1 MIEETNIMAAPSRGP
16 TYKVVLLGELGVG
29 KTSLFRRLKDNTF
42 DEYQTATTGIDSCTK
57 VIKVEGETL
66 MVRIIILCNL
76 IPTYTLLQLSI
87 WDTAGVERFRTLTRN
102 YYRNAHAAVF
112 VYSVSEASSLHY
124 LSQWIKD
131 TQNFAPNATR
141 MLLGNK
147 IDIEPMEVDELTS
160 KSFSK
165 AHDFDL
171 HFHISCK
178 SNSGISEAFEQLAL
192 SLHKPPDASK
202 VGVASNNTSQSNA
215 EKPSIRLT
223 DSPQPETE
231 TRCPC

>member
-1 MIEETNIMAAPSRGP
+1 MQSDPYIHT
-16 TYKVVLLGELGVG
+16 
-29 KTSLFRRLKDNTF
+29 LF
-42 DEYQTATTGIDSCTK
+42 
-57 VIKVEGETL
+57 
-66 MVRIIILCNL
+66 
-76 IPTYTLLQLSI
+76 LQLSI

-202 VGVASNNTSQSNA
+202 VGVASSNTSQ

-223 DSPQPETE
+223 DSPQPEPE

>member
-1 MIEETNIMAAPSRGP
+1 MAAPSRGP

-29 KTSLFRRLKDNTF
+29 KTSLFRRVKDNTF

-57 VIKVEGETL
+57 VIKVQGETVMVSRHVSYIL
-66 MVRIIILCNL
+66 MPAIINL
-76 IPTYTLLQLSI
+76 FQLSI

-141 MLLGNK
+141 MLIGNK
-147 IDIEPMEVDELTS
+147 IDMEPMEVDELTS
-160 KSFSK
+160 KSFAK
-165 AHDFDL
+165 AHEFDL
-171 HFHISCK
+171 HFHTSCK
-178 SNSGISEAFEQLAL
+178 SNSGISDAFEQLAIA
-192 SLHKPPDASK
+192 LHKPKQAPAAKPGSTATAPEQAAR
-202 VGVASNNTSQSNA
+202 GVELGDDTHEAA
-215 EKPSIRLT
+215 G
-223 DSPQPETE
+223 
-231 TRCPC
+231 RCVC

>member
-1 MIEETNIMAAPSRGP
+1 MIPVTP
-16 TYKVVLLGELGVG
+16 Y
-29 KTSLFRRLKDNTF
+29 
-42 DEYQTATTGIDSCTK
+42 
-57 VIKVEGETL
+57 
-66 MVRIIILCNL
+66 
-76 IPTYTLLQLSI
+76 LQLSI

-147 IDIEPMEVDELTS
+147 TDIEPMEIDELTS

-178 SNSGISEAFEQLAL
+178 SNSGIREAFEELAI
-192 SLHKPPDASK
+192 SLHKPSPSK
-202 VGVASNNTSQSNA
+202 PVRGSPSQSNPA
-215 EKPSIRLT
+215 PGAVNVVDLKTPPTSQQES
-223 DSPQPETE
+223 
-231 TRCPC
+231 RCAC

>member
-1 MIEETNIMAAPSRGP
+1 ML
-16 TYKVVLLGELGVG
+16 Y
-29 KTSLFRRLKDNTF
+29 
-42 DEYQTATTGIDSCTK
+42 
-57 VIKVEGETL
+57 
-66 MVRIIILCNL
+66 
-76 IPTYTLLQLSI
+76 LQLSI

-147 IDIEPMEVDELTS
+147 IDIEPTEIDELTS

-165 AHDFDL
+165 AHEFDL
-171 HFHISCK
+171 HFHVSCK
-178 SNSGISEAFEQLAL
+178 SNSGINEAFEKLAL
-192 SLHKPPDASK
+192 SLHKPRSGGGPSQPSMGGSNRVDLESPLDQDQRESK
-202 VGVASNNTSQSNA
+202 CA
-215 EKPSIRLT
+215 
-223 DSPQPETE
+223 
-231 TRCPC
+231 C